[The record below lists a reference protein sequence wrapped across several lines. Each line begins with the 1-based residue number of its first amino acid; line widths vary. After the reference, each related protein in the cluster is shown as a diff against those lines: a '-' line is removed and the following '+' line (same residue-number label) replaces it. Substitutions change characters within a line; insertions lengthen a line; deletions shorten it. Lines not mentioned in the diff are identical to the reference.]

1 MQIPLS
7 RGLNSVYHWHHY
19 YYVQHSHVSVNPTK
33 NCIFIFSVGKESQN
47 GNWNFSL
54 RLFCWRGDIGRIRNI
69 PSSSPTAAPILSGPI
84 LLAKFVFAILTIN
97 IQTILWLIMTASVQI
112 WTLFWITF
120 SLIPSF
126 SKLHQSFSYSTS
138 DHRSL
143 IRQVVTLFF
152 HWLLFSPPYFVQHDS
167 TVTWD
172 SALYHI
178 FMDTLLIFYE
188 VNNLNFSQFDS
199 MLTSVST

>member
-1 MQIPLS
+1 M
-7 RGLNSVYHWHHY
+7 
-19 YYVQHSHVSVNPTK
+19 
-33 NCIFIFSVGKESQN
+33 
-47 GNWNFSL
+47 
-54 RLFCWRGDIGRIRNI
+54 GRIRNI
-69 PSSSPTAAPILSGPI
+69 SSTSPTAAPILPGPI
-84 LLAKFVFAILTIN
+84 LLSKFVFAILTIN
-97 IQTILWLIMTASVQI
+97 IQTISWLIMTTSVQI

-126 SKLHQSFSYSTS
+126 SKLHKFLSYSTN

-152 HWLLFSPPYFVQHDS
+152 HWVLFSPPYFVQHDS
-167 TVTWD
+167 TLTWN
-172 SALYHI
+172 STLYHI

-199 MLTSVST
+199 MFTSVST